1 MAKDYDRDDQ
11 DREIER
17 HRPSENPQVAALKDL
32 GDYEVAEGYPDPRGW
47 TVRASDGAE
56 VGKVHDLI
64 VDTGTMR
71 TRYLDVRLSGDIAG
85 AGGERDVLVPIGTA
99 RVDDR
104 GDSVVV
110 NNLTADRFA
119 SLPAYEHGR
128 LSRDHEADLR
138 SRFTSGDAMSAGTI
152 GAGATGGSDFYDHDH
167 FNDRGF
173 FARGNNQTRDDD
185 LRGDDLRGSDLRGND
200 VRDRDIDRTAD
211 NERLTVSEEQLQ
223 VGKRQV
229 SAGEVGVRKNVE
241 TRHVEQEVPLMREEV
256 TVERR
261 PISADAASGSMNAQ
275 ITEDEIRVPVMR
287 EEAVIEKR
295 LVPTEEIIIRKTAVR
310 STETVGADLRRERV
324 EVDEGSTGRV
334 RDPASAG
341 LNLTDDDVRRD
352 AR

>member
-1 MAKDYDRDDQ
+1 MAKDYDNDDLDRDARVA
-11 DREIER
+11 DRDADGDMDR
-17 HRPSENPQVAALKDL
+17 NRPSDHPEIAALSDL
-32 GDYEVAEGYPDPRGW
+32 GDFEVAEGYPDPRGW
-47 TVRASDGAE
+47 TVRASDGTE

-71 TRYLDVRLSGDIAG
+71 TRYLDVRLSKDV
-85 AGGERDVLVPIGTA
+85 AGGGSDRDVLVPIGTA
-99 RVDDR
+99 RVEDG

-119 SLPAYEHGR
+119 TLPAYSHEA
-128 LSRDHEADLR
+128 LSRDQETDLR
-138 SRFTSGDAMSAGTI
+138 SHFNSGDAMSAGTI

-167 FNDRGF
+167 FNDRSF
-173 FARGNNQTRDDD
+173 FGGRRT
-185 LRGDDLRGSDLRGND
+185 
-200 VRDRDIDRTAD
+200 DRDVGTDVGLNADRAVNE
-211 NERLTVSEEQLQ
+211 NERLTVSEEQLE

-261 PISADAASGSMNAQ
+261 PISADASNASLGNAQ

-310 STETVGADLRRERV
+310 ESQTVGADLRRERV
-324 EVDEGSTGRV
+324 EVDKGAIDRV
-334 RDPASAG
+334 RDD
-341 LNLTDDDVRRD
+341 TRDTRD

>member
-1 MAKDYDRDDQ
+1 MAKDFDNDELE
-11 DREIER
+11 RE
-17 HRPSENPQVAALKDL
+17 RPSDEPEVAALSDL

-71 TRYLDVRLSGDIAG
+71 TRYLDIRLSDDIAG
-85 AGGERDVLVPIGTA
+85 ASGERDVLVPIGTA
-99 RVDDR
+99 RVDDH
-104 GDSVVV
+104 GDSVIV
-110 NNLTADRFA
+110 NNLTSDRFA
-119 SLPAYEHGR
+119 SLPPYERGSF
-128 LSRDHEADLR
+128 SRDHEANLR
-138 SRFTSGDAMSAGTI
+138 SHFTGGDAMSAGTI

-167 FNDRGF
+167 FDDRSF
-173 FARGNNQTRDDD
+173 FARRGNQPNDTRDMRDARD
-185 LRGDDLRGSDLRGND
+185 TGDIGRTGNE
-200 VRDRDIDRTAD
+200 

-261 PISADAASGSMNAQ
+261 PINADSARGSMDAQ
-275 ITEDEIRVPVMR
+275 ITDDEIRVPVMR

-310 STETVGADLRRERV
+310 DTETVGADLRRERV
-324 EVDEGSTGRV
+324 EVDKGAVGRT
-334 RDPASAG
+334 RD
-341 LNLTDDDVRRD
+341 NLSDRVDDDRTN